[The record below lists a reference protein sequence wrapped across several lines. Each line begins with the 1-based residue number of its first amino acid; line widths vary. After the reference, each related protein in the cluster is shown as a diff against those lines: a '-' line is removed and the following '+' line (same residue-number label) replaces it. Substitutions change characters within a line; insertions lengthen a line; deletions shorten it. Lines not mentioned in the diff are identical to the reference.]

1 MNTFRR
7 GIIYYII
14 IPIIVLLILF
24 IVSIF
29 IGNQNKTSQNTNV
42 TDIVITSDFEL
53 YDQDNKKVTKADIL
67 GSPSVLFFGFTYCPD
82 VCPTTLQ
89 SLSVLIGQLGESS
102 KKLKFYFISVDP
114 ERDTPEA
121 LKQYLNSFHPAIKAL
136 TGDPKQLDV
145 LIKSYSIYAKKVP
158 LENNNYTMDHTSF
171 LILIDKNTNLVGTIT
186 YDEKIDVALA
196 KLKNLY

>member
-24 IVSIF
+24 TVSMF

-42 TDIVITSDFEL
+42 TDIIITSDFEL

-171 LILIDKNTNLVGTIT
+171 LILIDKNTNLVGTIS
-186 YDEKIDVALA
+186 YDEKIDVALT

>member
-29 IGNQNKTSQNTNV
+29 IGNQNKTSQNTNI
-42 TDIVITSDFEL
+42 TDIIITSDFEL

-171 LILIDKNTNLVGTIT
+171 LILIDKNTNLVDTIS
-186 YDEKIDVALA
+186 YDEKIDVALT

>member
-42 TDIVITSDFEL
+42 TDIIITSDFEL

-89 SLSVLIGQLGESS
+89 SLSVLIGQLGENS

-171 LILIDKNTNLVGTIT
+171 LILIDKNTNLVGTIS
-186 YDEKIDVALA
+186 YDEKIDVALT

>member
-7 GIIYYII
+7 SIIYYILV
-14 IPIIVLLILF
+14 PIIVLLILF
-24 IVSIF
+24 TVSMF

-171 LILIDKNTNLVGTIT
+171 LILIDKNTNLVGTIS
-186 YDEKIDVALA
+186 YDEKIDVALT